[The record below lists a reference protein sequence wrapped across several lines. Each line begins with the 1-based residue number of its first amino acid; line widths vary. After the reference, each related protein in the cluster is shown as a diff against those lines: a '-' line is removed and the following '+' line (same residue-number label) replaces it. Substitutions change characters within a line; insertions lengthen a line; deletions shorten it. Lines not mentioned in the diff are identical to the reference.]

1 MHPDDSLSPSLG
13 GDRATPIEPP
23 AAPDTDAPGSEAP
36 FGELPFGDLPL
47 PEPFAD
53 LIAQVGQLAQAFA
66 ALVETVETHLPP
78 TIEAVSGLVDAL
90 GESVV
95 RALEDGASPPDGREG

>member
-23 AAPDTDAPGSEAP
+23 DAPESDAPGPEI
-36 FGELPFGDLPL
+36 PFGDQPL

-78 TIEAVSGLVDAL
+78 TIEAVSGLVEVL